1 MISEL
6 KIKNFAIIDSLDLE
20 FSSGLNVIT
29 GETGSGKSVI
39 LEALGLLLG
48 DRAASDMIRSGCGEA
63 EVQGLLSIDS
73 SSALKAV
80 GIEQEEE
87 GVILR
92 RLISVAGKNRI
103 YINNTLSSLRTL
115 SSFGAE
121 AVDIHGQF
129 EHQSLLLEDRQ
140 MDLLDK
146 SGDLLG
152 LRMEVETLY
161 RKLADAMK
169 RLHSQEALERD
180 RAQREDLLRF
190 QVEEIEE
197 AALQPGEDKTL
208 EEERVR
214 LSNTEK
220 LSHHA
225 GRAYDTLY
233 GADTACLGGLA
244 GALADLEEIL
254 RYDESVKNVADALR
268 EAMPYVEDAARFVR
282 DYRDSLQAEPERL
295 DRVIGRLEL
304 LKKLKR
310 KYGQTIEEILEHF
323 ERAKQDLERIDNAER
338 NRDQLVAEIRSI
350 ETAYGVA
357 AEKLTRGRKAAA
369 SEIEK
374 SIQNELSELDMPQA
388 GFKILLEPE
397 RDGEKGRDRVC
408 FMISANPGEQ
418 PKPLARIASGG
429 ELSRVMLAIK
439 SIMGNMT
446 PILVFDEV
454 DAGIGGKTANAVGR
468 RLKNLS
474 KRHQVICV
482 THLSQIASYGDHH
495 IKIEK
500 VTKNG
505 ETAIRAGKVE
515 DSERIAEL
523 ARMLSGT
530 TTETSLKHA
539 EEMVKERRSERS

>member
-1 MISEL
+1 MICEL
-6 KIKNFAIIDSLDLE
+6 RIKNFAIIDSLDLE

-48 DRAASDMIRSGCGEA
+48 DRAASDMIRSGQSEA
-63 EVQGLLSIDS
+63 EVQGLLSIDFS
-73 SSALKAV
+73 PALADV

-92 RLISVAGKNRI
+92 RLVSSAGKNRI
-103 YINNTLSSLRTL
+103 YINNTLSNLRTL
-115 SSFGAE
+115 SGFGAE
-121 AVDIHGQF
+121 AIDIHGQF

-152 LRMEVETLY
+152 LRKEVESFY

-169 RLHSQEALERD
+169 RLSSQEKLERD
-180 RAQREDLLRF
+180 RAQRKDLLRF

-197 AALQPGEDKTL
+197 AALKPGEDSNL
-208 EEERVR
+208 EDERVK

-225 GRAYDTLY
+225 EHAYDLLY
-233 GADTACLGGLA
+233 GAETACLSGLA

-254 RYDESVKNVADALR
+254 RYDESVKNAADALR
-268 EAMPYVEDAARFVR
+268 EAIPYVEDSARFMR
-282 DYRDSLQAEPERL
+282 DYRDSLEAEPERL
-295 DRVIGRLEL
+295 DKVIERLEL
-304 LKKLKR
+304 FKKLKR
-310 KYGQTIEEILEHF
+310 KYGSTIEEILAHLEKS
-323 ERAKQDLERIDNAER
+323 KQDLDSIDNAEQ
-338 NRDQLVAEIRSI
+338 NRDQLLSEIQSLEKTYVA
-350 ETAYGVA
+350 A
-357 AEKLTRGRKAAA
+357 AEKLTKRRKATA
-369 SEIEK
+369 SKIEK
-374 SIQNELSELDMPQA
+374 SIQDELSELDMPEA
-388 GFKILLEPE
+388 RFRILLEPE
-397 RDGEKGRDRVC
+397 SDGEKGRDRVC
-408 FMISANPGEQ
+408 FMISANPGE
-418 PKPLARIASGG
+418 PPRPLARIASGG

-454 DAGIGGKTANAVGR
+454 DAGIGGSTANAVGR
-468 RLKNLS
+468 RLKKLS
-474 KRHQVICV
+474 KEHQVICV

-500 VTKNG
+500 VATSG
-505 ETAIRAGKVE
+505 ETAIRARKVE
-515 DSERIAEL
+515 DDARIAEL

-539 EEMVKERRSERS
+539 EEMVEERKS

>member
-1 MISEL
+1 MICEL
-6 KIKNFAIIDSLDLE
+6 RIKNFAIIDSLDLE

-48 DRAASDMIRSGCGEA
+48 DRAASDMIRSGQNEA
-63 EVQGLLSIDS
+63 EVQGLLSIDFS
-73 SSALKAV
+73 PALANV

-92 RLISVAGKNRI
+92 RLVSSAGKNRI
-103 YINNTLSSLRTL
+103 YINNTLSNLRTL
-115 SSFGAE
+115 SGFGTE
-121 AVDIHGQF
+121 AIDIHGQF

-152 LRMEVETLY
+152 LRKEVESFY

-169 RLHSQEALERD
+169 RLNIQEKLERD

-190 QVEEIEE
+190 QVDEIEE
-197 AALQPGEDKTL
+197 ADLKPGEDSNL
-208 EEERVR
+208 EDERIK

-220 LSHHA
+220 LNHHA
-225 GRAYDTLY
+225 GHAYDLLY
-233 GADTACLGGLA
+233 EAETACLSGLA

-254 RYDESVKNVADALR
+254 RYDESVKNAADALR
-268 EAMPYVEDAARFVR
+268 EAIPYVEDSARFMR
-282 DYRDSLQAEPERL
+282 DYRDSLEAEPERL
-295 DRVIGRLEL
+295 DKVIERLEL
-304 LKKLKR
+304 FKKLKR
-310 KYGQTIEEILEHF
+310 KYGSTIEEILAHLDKS
-323 ERAKQDLERIDNAER
+323 KQDLDSIDNAEQ
-338 NRDQLVAEIRSI
+338 NRDQLLSEIQSLEKTYVA
-350 ETAYGVA
+350 A
-357 AEKLTRGRKAAA
+357 AEKLTKSRKATAYK
-369 SEIEK
+369 IEK
-374 SIQNELSELDMPQA
+374 SIQDELAELDMPSA
-388 GFKILLEPE
+388 RFKILLEPE
-397 RDGEKGRDRVC
+397 SDVDKGRDRVC

-418 PKPLARIASGG
+418 PRPLARIASGG

-454 DAGIGGKTANAVGR
+454 DAGIGGSTANAVGR
-468 RLKNLS
+468 RLKKLS
-474 KRHQVICV
+474 KEHQVICV

-500 VTKNG
+500 VATSG
-505 ETAIRAGKVE
+505 ETAIRARKVE
-515 DSERIAEL
+515 GDARIAEL

-539 EEMVKERRSERS
+539 EEMVRERRS